1 MFARGA
7 YAGAGRPCRRA
18 RKEDSD
24 VPQDASL
31 RPRLCHDRD
40 ALEAPASADT
50 KPAGKTLVNLETA
63 FNGESNAQAR
73 YLAFAKKADADG
85 LPPVASLFR
94 AAARA
99 EEIHA
104 ANHAK
109 VIRALGGVP
118 QAQIEEP
125 KVGAT
130 KENLDAAIKGESY
143 ERDTMYPDFIKTARS
158 EGQKGALESFN
169 YAKSA
174 EAEHPKL
181 YTFALETIRTA
192 SGKAPVTYYVSPCA
206 ALRRRSSTS
215 RSALPAFA
223 EGPVIL
229 VG

>member
-1 MFARGA
+1 MF
-7 YAGAGRPCRRA
+7 
-18 RKEDSD
+18 RKTLLS
-24 VPQDASL
+24 
-31 RPRLCHDRD
+31 
-40 ALEAPASADT
+40 ALVFAMTVMPFEAPASADT

-174 EAEHPKL
+174 EAEHAKL
-181 YTFALETIRTA
+181 YTFALETIGTA
-192 SGKAPVTYYVSPCA
+192 TGKAPVTYYVCTVCGFTTTKLDFTKCPACFSPKDKY
-206 ALRRRSSTS
+206 
-215 RSALPAFA
+215 
-223 EGPVIL
+223 IL

>member
-1 MFARGA
+1 MF
-7 YAGAGRPCRRA
+7 
-18 RKEDSD
+18 RKTLLS
-24 VPQDASL
+24 
-31 RPRLCHDRD
+31 
-40 ALEAPASADT
+40 ALVFAMTVMPFEAPASADT

-125 KVGAT
+125 KVGCD
-130 KENLDAAIKGESY
+130 EGE
-143 ERDTMYPDFIKTARS
+143 P
-158 EGQKGALESFN
+158 
-169 YAKSA
+169 
-174 EAEHPKL
+174 
-181 YTFALETIRTA
+181 
-192 SGKAPVTYYVSPCA
+192 
-206 ALRRRSSTS
+206 
-215 RSALPAFA
+215 
-223 EGPVIL
+223 
-229 VG
+229 